1 MTKRLFLF
9 VLFIHN
15 SLLFSQTEELALR
28 LTDAEVIK
36 TEQVIDTISG
46 KSIQM
51 TRITLVANTKVQMS
65 CNYGDPSKN
74 SFETIKNKIAVSF
87 AYDST
92 GIVKDSMLQEIKKYI
107 TEQEAWAKK
116 YNSGSDFSKLPFRK
130 SFFVNKEQIVPFI
143 KTDGENPG
151 DYQQFYLGREVYKIE
166 LLERNGLGCLSS
178 FVKHNMYFTQNKKQ
192 IELGEYITNVDFC
205 KEIAE
210 KYKVKSKI
218 TKLISFNACTYST
231 QTPYILSTDLK
242 LDEKEFSDYLNGKLV
257 LAPSHT
263 FEIDIVISNSGKCC
277 VAKIRYEENE
287 QFNYKDAEFKKII
300 GAIEA
305 YSFKNKIAFAEG
317 QTEKYMTILIYSN
330 KEKKLQVSALPVMID

>member
-1 MTKRLFLF
+1 MIKQLPILLLLLQGLSLFA
-9 VLFIHN
+9 
-15 SLLFSQTEELALR
+15 QTDKLALR
-28 LTDAEVIK
+28 LTDAEIVK
-36 TEQVIDTISG
+36 TEQEIDTISG

-74 SFETIKNKIAVSF
+74 SYETIKNKIAVSF
-87 AYDST
+87 SYDST
-92 GIVKDSMLQEIKKYI
+92 GIVKESMLQEIKEYI

-151 DYQQFYLGREVYKIE
+151 DYQLFYLGSEVYKIE
-166 LLERNGLGCLSS
+166 LLERNGLGCLSA

-192 IELGEYITNVDFC
+192 IELGEYITNINSC

-210 KYKVKSKI
+210 QYKVKSKI
-218 TKLISFNACTYST
+218 TKLISFNACTYSP
-231 QTPYILSTDLK
+231 QTPYVLSTDLK

-277 VAKIRYEENE
+277 VGKIRYEENE
-287 QFNYKDAEFKKII
+287 QFNYKDAEFKKLI

-305 YSFKNKIAFAEG
+305 YSFKDNIVFREG
-317 QTEKYMTILIYSN
+317 QTEKHMTILIYSN